1 VINTLPFLDFLF
13 SVNFVLLNLL
23 RKVGVH
29 DKYQKEGTG
38 VLELI
43 GEVDSKERSQMMRP
57 GVVKP
62 DPNEFLHIPVFRLRI
77 LLSSGKLVQV
87 LYKGEPPGDA
97 DIGEQVIVK
106 GVDRGGVLHARSIY
120 NLTTNSWVTAAPG
133 FIQKI
138 FGDFF

>member
-1 VINTLPFLDFLF
+1 M
-13 SVNFVLLNLL
+13 
-23 RKVGVH
+23 
-29 DKYQKEGTG
+29 
-38 VLELI
+38 LEI
-43 GEVDSKERSQMMRP
+43 TGEVDAKERSQMMRP

-62 DPNEFLHIPVFRLRI
+62 DPKEFLHVPILRLRI

-106 GVDRGGVLHARSIY
+106 GIDRGGVIHAISIY

-133 FIQKI
+133 FLQKI
-138 FGDFF
+138 FGDLF